1 MLLSNNMEKMII
13 SLKTYLGFL
22 FIVLLTFL
30 FVSSPVF
37 SACTQSL
44 NTQGIISDW
53 VAKDKAYLNGRKKL
67 YYYFEQESIE
77 YILDIDGPVKVRS
90 DPFYSEEVALGKALL
105 NEVDN
110 YIGLDFFQVKKRKD
124 ADFIILGVCVKETV
138 LDGIVTT
145 SLDGTKAIM
154 TLNGC
159 NTPFSSK
166 HPPETLFLHELGH
179 VLGLEH
185 PFDDSDGDCIGSV
198 DPWSQGSAHTGQTLM
213 AYRDPPGNVRTFFT
227 DLDILALQEI
237 WGRN

>member
-1 MLLSNNMEKMII
+1 MRIY
-13 SLKTYLGFL
+13 LKNYFDTFCCFWIFT
-22 FIVLLTFL
+22 FIACYPL
-30 FVSSPVF
+30 F
-37 SACTQSL
+37 SACTQFL

-67 YYYFEQESIE
+67 YYYFEQESID

-90 DPFYSEEVALGKALL
+90 DPFYTQEIALGKALL

-110 YIGLDFFQVKKRKD
+110 YIGLDFLQVKTRNE
-124 ADFIILGVCVKETV
+124 ADFIILGVCEKDTV

-185 PFDDSDGDCIGSV
+185 PFDNSDGDCIGST
-198 DPWSQGSAHTGQTLM
+198 DPWSHRSAHTGHTLM

-227 DLDILALQEI
+227 ELDILALQEI
-237 WGRN
+237 WGRD